1 MSSGIQV
8 HQVCKVRNTA
18 IRRSGNGY
26 SLAVFKKSNKT
37 NAQILLIDP
46 AFVPG
51 SELLNVP
58 LDTLWKLKA
67 SQRKTLE
74 RKVFKA
80 CKASSVM
87 HPAVWALRAPV
98 VAPVAVPI
106 VPPPAPLPT
115 IGKVKQTTQHL
126 FGLQMAYEVELGA
139 SGALLYT
146 AYDSVLKFTGDAVVN
161 AANVTCLGG
170 GGIDGMVNSLG
181 GNPLQ
186 EARKALPLVD
196 SYSTR
201 RCETGDAKITIAGNL
216 PCSKVI
222 HAVGPCFKTSN
233 NGIKDACVH
242 LLLLEQAYKNSM
254 ERARE
259 HGLKSVGFCII
270 SAGIYRGSCPLDLLI
285 KTAINSFAKYAYPGL
300 ETVVFCAYSSEE
312 VQVVDDVVSSL
323 LLRNTYPQL
332 WFDTFSVLY

>member
-1 MSSGIQV
+1 M
-8 HQVCKVRNTA
+8 
-18 IRRSGNGY
+18 Y

-37 NAQILLIDP
+37 NAQIVLIDP

-80 CKASSVM
+80 CKASSAMVEM
-87 HPAVWALRAPV
+87 HLDQFARLCAPV

-106 VPPPAPLPT
+106 VPPPAPRPI
-115 IGKVKQTTQHL
+115 IGKVKETTQQL
-126 FGLQMAYEVELGA
+126 FGLQMAYEVELGP
-139 SGALLYT
+139 SGALFYI
-146 AYDSVLKFTGDAVVN
+146 AYDSVLNFTGDAVVN

-170 GGIDGMVNSLG
+170 GGIDGRVNSLG
-181 GNPLQ
+181 GKPLQ
-186 EARKALPLVD
+186 EARKALPLID
-196 SYSTR
+196 AYSTK
-201 RCETGDAKITIAGNL
+201 RCETGDAKITIVGNL

-222 HAVGPCFKTSN
+222 HAVGPCFIISDHN
-233 NGIKDACVH
+233 SIKDYCVH
-242 LLLLEQAYKNSM
+242 LLLLEQTYKNSM

-270 SAGIYRGSCPLDLLI
+270 LAGIYRGGCPLDLLI
-285 KTAINSFAKYAYPGL
+285 KTALNSFAKYAYPGL

-312 VQVVDDVVSSL
+312 VQVLEDVVFSL
-323 LLRNTYPQL
+323 LLRNAYPQL
-332 WFDTFSVLY
+332 WFDAFSVLY